1 MKKQTT
7 DSVRMMRICNKDL
20 ADLLASGKKL
30 LEEDYKMLKTE
41 ALKIKEECM
50 ALQAQLMKER
60 QENERLEMMIGEMD
74 ELLQILEKECSENGR
89 H

>member
-20 ADLLASGKKL
+20 ADLLASEKKL

-41 ALKIKEECM
+41 ALKIKVECM

>member
-41 ALKIKEECM
+41 ALKIKVECM

-60 QENERLEMMIGEMD
+60 QENERLEMMLGEMD

>member
-7 DSVRMMRICNKDL
+7 DSARMMRICNKEL
-20 ADLLASGKKL
+20 ADLLASGRKL
-30 LEEDYKMLKTE
+30 LEEGYKELKTE
-41 ALKIKEECM
+41 ALKLKEECM
-50 ALQAQLMKER
+50 ALQVQLMKER
-60 QENERLEMMIGEMD
+60 LENERLEMMIGEMD

>member
-30 LEEDYKMLKTE
+30 LEEDYKKLKTE
-41 ALKIKEECM
+41 ALKLKAECM
-50 ALQAQLMKER
+50 ALQVQLMKER
-60 QENERLEMMIGEMD
+60 LENERLEMMIGEMD